1 MRAIVTGANPR
12 LFLTRPNSGTL
23 IALLVA
29 SVILALWR
37 RHLVQA
43 RLAPPSEH
51 EAEF

>member
-1 MRAIVTGANPR
+1 MIG
-12 LFLTRPNSGTL
+12 GTL
-23 IALLVA
+23 IALSGA

-51 EAEF
+51 EVAF